1 MLELGHIKYL
11 SSESGFYTALFV
23 ALFSFIK
30 TTMKTIN
37 DLAMA
42 NGDNKEATATFQ
54 AAHDPVIRRQNDRQS
69 QSRHKV
75 NERNPPGRQCFL
87 IDAAVKSIA
96 HLRIAAAN

>member
-1 MLELGHIKYL
+1 
-11 SSESGFYTALFV
+11 
-23 ALFSFIK
+23 
-30 TTMKTIN
+30 MKTIN
-37 DLAMA
+37 ELAMA
-42 NGDNKEATATFQ
+42 NSDDMEATATFQ

>member
-1 MLELGHIKYL
+1 MRG
-11 SSESGFYTALFV
+11 TV
-23 ALFSFIK
+23 CFIK
-30 TTMKTIN
+30 TPMTTIN
-37 DLAMA
+37 DLAVA
-42 NGDNKEATATFQ
+42 NGDVMQATATFQ
-54 AAHDPVIRRQNDRQS
+54 AAHDAVIRRRRRRQNDRQS

>member
-1 MLELGHIKYL
+1 
-11 SSESGFYTALFV
+11 
-23 ALFSFIK
+23 
-30 TTMKTIN
+30 MKTIN
-37 DLAMA
+37 ELAMA
-42 NGDNKEATATFQ
+42 NSDDMEATATFQ
-54 AAHDPVIRRQNDRQS
+54 AAHDPVIRRRRRQNDRQS